1 MSTVEAPA
9 SHLPL
14 PMQNILSRLAA
25 NSTEAEQALVRKAY
39 AYAAAAHAGQVRLS
53 GEPYLSHPLAVA
65 EVLAELGFDA
75 HSVAAGLL
83 HDTVEDTKVTLEE
96 VDAEFGEQVADIVDG
111 VTKISMMT
119 FDSKEEQQ
127 AENIRKMILAMSHD
141 IRVPIV
147 KLADR
152 VHNMRTLDFQK
163 AHKRQRIAQRPVAS
177 RTTRSAKR

>member
-65 EVLAELGFDA
+65 EVLAELGQLRI
-75 HSVAAGLL
+75 G
-83 HDTVEDTKVTLEE
+83 HD
-96 VDAEFGEQVADIVDG
+96 G
-111 VTKISMMT
+111 
-119 FDSKEEQQ
+119 
-127 AENIRKMILAMSHD
+127 IR
-141 IRVPIV
+141 
-147 KLADR
+147 
-152 VHNMRTLDFQK
+152 
-163 AHKRQRIAQRPVAS
+163 S
-177 RTTRSAKR
+177 RTRKSRSKRLTPSSANRSPTSWTA

>member
-75 HSVAAGLL
+75 
-83 HDTVEDTKVTLEE
+83 
-96 VDAEFGEQVADIVDG
+96 
-111 VTKISMMT
+111 
-119 FDSKEEQQ
+119 
-127 AENIRKMILAMSHD
+127 IRWPPGCCT
-141 IRVPIV
+141 IR
-147 KLADR
+147 
-152 VHNMRTLDFQK
+152 
-163 AHKRQRIAQRPVAS
+163 S
-177 RTTRSAKR
+177 RTRKSRSKRLTPSSANRSPTSWTA

>member
-65 EVLAELGFDA
+65 EVLAKQRSCLWTAPFR
-75 HSVAAGLL
+75 SP
-83 HDTVEDTKVTLEE
+83 
-96 VDAEFGEQVADIVDG
+96 F
-111 VTKISMMT
+111 
-119 FDSKEEQQ
+119 
-127 AENIRKMILAMSHD
+127 
-141 IRVPIV
+141 
-147 KLADR
+147 KLSGKWVIMKYD
-152 VHNMRTLDFQK
+152 
-163 AHKRQRIAQRPVAS
+163 
-177 RTTRSAKR
+177 

>member
-75 HSVAAGLL
+75 HSGCC
-83 HDTVEDTKVTLEE
+83 T
-96 VDAEFGEQVADIVDG
+96 IR
-111 VTKISMMT
+111 
-119 FDSKEEQQ
+119 SKT
-127 AENIRKMILAMSHD
+127 RKS
-141 IRVPIV
+141 RS
-147 KLADR
+147 
-152 VHNMRTLDFQK
+152 
-163 AHKRQRIAQRPVAS
+163 KRLTPSSAN
-177 RTTRSAKR
+177 RSPTSWTA

>member
-39 AYAAAAHAGQVRLS
+39 AYAAAAPCRAGAGFPANPISRIRW
-53 GEPYLSHPLAVA
+53 PWP

-96 VDAEFGEQVADIVDG
+96 VDAEFGEQVADHRGRRDQDQHDDVR
-111 VTKISMMT
+111 
-119 FDSKEEQQ
+119 QQ
-127 AENIRKMILAMSHD
+127 GRAAGGEH
-141 IRVPIV
+141 P
-147 KLADR
+147 
-152 VHNMRTLDFQK
+152 
-163 AHKRQRIAQRPVAS
+163 
-177 RTTRSAKR
+177 

>member
-83 HDTVEDTKVTLEE
+83 HDTVEDTKATTVT
-96 VDAEFGEQVADIVDG
+96 A
-111 VTKISMMT
+111 
-119 FDSKEEQQ
+119 
-127 AENIRKMILAMSHD
+127 
-141 IRVPIV
+141 
-147 KLADR
+147 
-152 VHNMRTLDFQK
+152 
-163 AHKRQRIAQRPVAS
+163 
-177 RTTRSAKR
+177 TTTNKHRNDQT